1 MAFHTFA
8 YAVEAVYK
16 LFLTL
21 NPVGRQVNY
30 LIFYFSK
37 STVKFTNFTM
47 VLLRIGLFNCG
58 RGWQFTLNLSQ
69 HLLKNKY
76 LITA

>member
-37 STVKFTNFTM
+37 STVKSTSLWSYWEL
-47 VLLRIGLFNCG
+47 VYSIVVGVDDL
-58 RGWQFTLNLSQ
+58 
-69 HLLKNKY
+69 HLTFHSIY
-76 LITA
+76 